1 MSAMNDNHN
10 DNDNVM
16 DTDMADGK
24 PPDESAKV
32 DPAAPAPTALEFTI
46 DESGAGTRIDRALA
60 ELSGASR
67 AQVRRWIDA
76 GRVRVGGE
84 VVRPSRRLA
93 IGETIEALP
102 TQPVLM
108 DLLPE
113 AIPLVV
119 LYEDSDLIVINKPAG
134 LVVHP
139 APGHPKGTLVNAL
152 LHHCGDL
159 AGIGGVL
166 RPGIVHRLDRGTTG
180 VLVAAKNDATHQGL
194 AVQFAE
200 HTIERI
206 YRTFVRGLPGADSGR
221 IDREIGRHPRDRKR
235 MSVESRSG
243 RPSITNWRVLRRFK
257 QAGVS
262 ELEIRPET
270 GRTHQ
275 IRVHLAAAGLPLV
288 GDVVYGRARG
298 RDATLGR
305 PALHAAC
312 LGFEH
317 PARGEVLRFEIELP
331 DDLRALAAGLGLA
344 EEVAVPADP
353 GAAK

>member
-1 MSAMNDNHN
+1 M
-10 DNDNVM
+10 
-16 DTDMADGK
+16 
-24 PPDESAKV
+24 PDEKSREGSPSREIAV
-32 DPAAPAPTALEFTI
+32 GAPNRLEFTI
-46 DESGAGTRIDRALA
+46 DEHSAGIRVDRALA

-67 AQVRRWIDA
+67 AEVRRWIDEGGVLVA
-76 GRVRVGGE
+76 GV

-93 IGETIEALP
+93 IGERVEAQP
-102 TQPVLM
+102 TRPVEM
-108 DLLPE
+108 DLSPE
-113 AIPLVV
+113 PIPLVV
-119 LYEDSDLIVINKPAG
+119 LYEDSDLIVIDKPAG

-139 APGHPKGTLVNAL
+139 APGHPNGTLVNAL

-166 RPGIVHRLDRGTTG
+166 RPGIVHRLDRGTSG

-200 HTIERI
+200 HTIERV
-206 YRTFVRGLPGADSGR
+206 YRTFVRGLPGAVTGR
-221 IDREIGRHPRDRKR
+221 IDRAIGRHPRDRKR
-235 MSVESRSG
+235 MSVESRAG
-243 RPSITNWRVLRRFK
+243 RPSITNWRVLRRFR

-298 RDATLGR
+298 SAASLGR

-317 PARGEVLRFEIELP
+317 PSRREVLRFEVELP
-331 DDLRALAAGLGLA
+331 GDLQTLAADLGPA
-344 EEVAVPADP
+344 EEVAGPADSD
-353 GAAK
+353 ASK

>member
-1 MSAMNDNHN
+1 MIEEEDSEALAEGGHASLASNTLELT
-10 DNDNVM
+10 V
-16 DTDMADGK
+16 
-24 PPDESAKV
+24 DES
-32 DPAAPAPTALEFTI
+32 
-46 DESGAGTRIDRALA
+46 SAGTRIDTALA
-60 ELSGASR
+60 ELSGVSR

-76 GRVRVGGE
+76 GGVRVGGE
-84 VVRPSRRLA
+84 RVRPSRRLA
-93 IGETIEALP
+93 VGETIEAIP
-102 TQPVLM
+102 TQPVEM
-108 DLLPE
+108 DLSPE
-113 AIPLVV
+113 PIPLVV
-119 LYEDSDLIVINKPAG
+119 LYEDADLIVINKPAG
-134 LVVHP
+134 LVMHP
-139 APGHPKGTLVNAL
+139 APGHPNGTLVNAL

-166 RPGIVHRLDRGTTG
+166 RPGIVHRLDRGTSG

-235 MSVESRSG
+235 MTVESRAG
-243 RPSITNWRVLRRFK
+243 RPSITNWQVLRRFR
-257 QAGVS
+257 QAGIS

-312 LGFEH
+312 LGFRH
-317 PARGEVLRFEIELP
+317 PTRGEILRFEVELP
-331 DDLRALAAGLGLA
+331 EDLRMLAAGLGQA
-344 EEVAVPADP
+344 EEVASPEDP
-353 GAAK
+353 GPGK

>member
-1 MSAMNDNHN
+1 
-10 DNDNVM
+10 
-16 DTDMADGK
+16 MAEQKVSEASLKAGPLSDS
-24 PPDESAKV
+24 DESSR
-32 DPAAPAPTALEFTI
+32 LEFSV
-46 DESGAGTRIDRALA
+46 DEETAGMRIDTALA
-60 ELSGASR
+60 ELSGNSR

-76 GRVRVGGE
+76 GAVRVASE
-84 VVRPSRRLA
+84 VVRASRRLA
-93 IGETIEALP
+93 LAEVIEAVPL
-102 TQPVLM
+102 QPVKM
-108 DLLPE
+108 DLCPE
-113 AIPLVV
+113 PIPLVV
-119 LYEDSDLIVINKPAG
+119 LYEDGDLIVIDKPAG

-139 APGHPKGTLVNAL
+139 APGHPRGTLVNAL

-166 RPGIVHRLDRGTTG
+166 RPGIVHRLDRGTSG

-194 AVQFAE
+194 ARQFAE

-206 YRTFVRGLPGADSGR
+206 YRTFVRGQPTAEAGR

-243 RPSITNWRVLRRFK
+243 RPSVTCWRVLRRFR

-275 IRVHLAAAGLPLV
+275 IRVHLAAAGLPVV

-298 RDATLGR
+298 SDATLGR

-317 PARGEVLRFEIELP
+317 PVRQETLRFEVALPRDLQELVVGFGP
-331 DDLRALAAGLGLA
+331 DEAGV
-344 EEVAVPADP
+344 EVAEP
-353 GAAK
+353 GGEE